1 MFFFQIFSLV
11 ENVIQVD
18 KSIEVKRAAVLLVTL
33 LLQGLGPDSLK
44 VSEVIKQTYLARQVT
59 A

>member
-33 LLQGLGPDSLK
+33 LLQGLGPDALK